1 MESVSSFLHLA
12 FITFITLFPAVNPV
26 GTSFIVD
33 PLLSDLN
40 KKQRLLA
47 ARKISLYSLTICVV
61 SVIVGSWIMK
71 LFGLSLPIVQIAG
84 GIIIFN
90 MGWNLLISKKETN
103 KGPETFAQPE
113 DKYKEAENI
122 LFYPISFPMLS
133 GAGTISVLLTLS
145 ASSANKNWQQY
156 LFNTGSLIVGI
167 MMMVALIY
175 ICLINTL
182 FLFNRIGQR
191 GQQVVN
197 RISAFLVMCVGLQI
211 IWEGIQHLLKTK

>member
-1 MESVSSFLHLA
+1 M
-12 FITFITLFPAVNPV
+12 I
-26 GTSFIVD
+26 D
-33 PLLSDLN
+33 PLLSGLT
-40 KKQRLLA
+40 KKQRLIA
-47 ARKISLYSLTICVV
+47 ARKISFYSLAICVV
-61 SVIVGSWIMK
+61 SVTLGSWVLK

-84 GIIIFN
+84 GIIIFH
-90 MGWNLLISKKETN
+90 MGWNLLIAKNETN
-103 KGPETFAQPE
+103 KGPETFTQPE
-113 DKYKEAENI
+113 DKYKEVENI

-145 ASSANKNWQQY
+145 ASSANQNWQQY

-167 MMMVALIY
+167 IMMVILIY

-182 FLFNRIGQR
+182 FLFKRIGSR

-211 IWEGIQHLLKTK
+211 LWEGIKHLINLQ